1 MASENANIIGKK
13 SYRPF
18 SSYIPTDM
26 LGRKFDQNGNLVS
39 TDLINPRSFD
49 PLNPDIDLKW
59 AGQTND
65 TEKFNTY
72 YDYYFTGEDV
82 KIYIDGLFDPKY
94 ELDIA
99 NFAFMIKQ
107 EKQPIFGFWSY
118 NYDTMMLGTRI
129 ISGEFSVY
137 SRYPGRMTDLLSEAA
152 KKRAAYYQG
161 NEGIKIQS
169 NLLSNVESLE
179 DEKNIEKYWAN
190 SQLDR
195 LSYDSSNEQAKN
207 IFSAHP
213 PFNFILK
220 YGTQEGSVTTVGR
233 NKGTNSEDNFDVLD
247 RLMATDYNER
257 LVQKTSS
264 NKMDIVL
271 QSVQL
276 LSMATSY
283 QVGGQPL
290 VETYQF
296 LARDM
301 YISRGTI
308 KDKFQE
314 TETIANNNSAGAGS
328 QTDTTVVPNPVSPED
343 LQLFLDG
350 GYQWG

>member
-1 MASENANIIGKK
+1 MPRDYTDIIGRK

-18 SSYIPTDM
+18 SSYIPFDV
-26 LGRKFDQNGNLVS
+26 LGRTFDARGNLIS

-49 PLNPDIDLKW
+49 PLNADIDLRW
-59 AGQTND
+59 AGLTDD

-72 YDYYFTGEDV
+72 YDYYFTGEDIKV
-82 KIYIDGLFDPKY
+82 YIDGLFDPKH

-99 NFAFMIKQ
+99 NFAYMIRQ
-107 EKQPIFGFWSY
+107 EKQPVFGFWSY
-118 NYDTMMLGTRI
+118 NYDVMMLGTRI

-152 KKRAAYYQG
+152 KQRVAYYNG
-161 NEGIKIQS
+161 SETARIQS
-169 NLLSNVESLE
+169 NLLSNSESVD

-195 LSYDSSNEQAKN
+195 ISYDGSNEEAKN

-213 PFNFILK
+213 PFNFIIK
-220 YGTQEGSVTTVGR
+220 YGTQEGALTTVAR
-233 NKGTNSEDNFDVLD
+233 NKGTGSEDNFDTLD

-257 LVQKTSS
+257 LVKKGTG

-271 QSVQL
+271 QSVQI

-283 QVGGQPL
+283 QPGGQPL

-301 YISRGTI
+301 YISQGTI
-308 KDKFQE
+308 KDKFQQ
-314 TETIANNNSAGAGS
+314 TESVANDDSSGAG
-328 QTDTTVVPNPVSPED
+328 TGTNTTAVPSPRIEE
-343 LQLFLDG
+343 FIENFG
-350 GYQWG
+350 SFGS